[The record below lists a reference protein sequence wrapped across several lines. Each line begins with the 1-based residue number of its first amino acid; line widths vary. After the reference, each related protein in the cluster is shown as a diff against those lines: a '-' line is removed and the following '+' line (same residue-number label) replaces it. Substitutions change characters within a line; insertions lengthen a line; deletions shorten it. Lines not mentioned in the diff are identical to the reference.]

1 MDKMQIIGED
11 FGGED
16 PIKSKL
22 VGMIDQMFGRS
33 IAAAAQEGK
42 EIFFDHDEGRAP
54 DSDYLDSL
62 DRVELV
68 MAAEEEFGVEVP
80 DVIAKS
86 FKTIDDAAS
95 YIATVTSGPLHGG
108 H

>member
-1 MDKMQIIGED
+1 MEEVKN
-11 FGGED
+11 
-16 PIKSKL
+16 KL
-22 VGMIDQMFGRS
+22 VGMIDQMFGPQ

-42 EIFFDHDEGRAP
+42 EIFFDHDNGRAP

-68 MAAEEEFGVEVP
+68 MACEEEFGVEVP
-80 DVIAKS
+80 DVIAKT

-95 YIATVTSGPLHGG
+95 YIATVTSGPLHGA